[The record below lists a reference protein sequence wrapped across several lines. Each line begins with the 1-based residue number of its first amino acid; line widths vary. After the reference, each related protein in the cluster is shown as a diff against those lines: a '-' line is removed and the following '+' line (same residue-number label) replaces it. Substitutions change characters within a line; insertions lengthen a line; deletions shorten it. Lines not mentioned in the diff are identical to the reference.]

1 VATALQLRDTVDF
14 ESLLSENSRKRIHQG
29 SKREVVPA
37 GRVFHHA
44 GGPKRVYIVE
54 RGLIRIFWADPD
66 GRQATVAFI
75 GSHHLLGGAI
85 TVTGEQWQGGSA
97 QAVVDTTLLNLNLTA
112 VRRAADEELD
122 VSHALS
128 LDLAAL
134 VRMAF
139 RTIVVRSLG
148 NVSQRLAYDLLERAC
163 QKQLETGRLEAAITH
178 AELADSIGS
187 SREVVSRALKDYRAT
202 GIIQTSPR
210 CVRVVKPLMLF
221 QTIKSYVV

>member
-14 ESLLSENSRKRIHQG
+14 ESLLSENSRKRIRQG
-29 SKREVVPA
+29 CKREVVRA

-44 GGPKRVYIVE
+44 GAPKRVYIVE
-54 RGLIRIFWADPD
+54 HGLIRIFWSDPD

-75 GSHHLLGGAI
+75 GSRQLLGGAI
-85 TVTGEQWQGGSA
+85 TVTGDQWQGGSA
-97 QAVVDTTLLNLNLTA
+97 QAVVDTTLLNLNVTA

-128 LDLAAL
+128 LDLATL

-139 RTIVVRSLG
+139 RTIIVRTLG
-148 NVSQRLAYDLLERAC
+148 SVSQRLAYDLLERAC
-163 QKQLETGRLEAAITH
+163 QKQLETGRLEASVTH
-178 AELADSIGS
+178 ADLADSIGS
-187 SREVVSRALKDYRAT
+187 SREVVSRALKDYRAA

-221 QTIKSYVV
+221 QTVKSYLV